1 MAVILGYALRFR
13 FLLLRSSAIGA
24 NGAGSLSEKSPARDK
39 RTSAFS
45 ARINSGTAHAYV
57 PELPNALWQ
66 RPPRAL
72 AAILLNPIANTRRLG
87 MAGEANSDP
96 ARCPCLFGGSE
107 NIRGNSRR
115 YRLQGWTIAADGDR
129 PVGDEDVGLKG
140 ESWRA

>member
-1 MAVILGYALRFR
+1 MAVIIVTVS
-13 FLLLRSSAIGA
+13 FLTSAIISNQRYSA
-24 NGAGSLSEKSPARDK
+24 DSVDCLKNRSLA
-39 RTSAFS
+39 TVQAHSAK
-45 ARINSGTAHAYV
+45 INSGPTHIYV

-115 YRLQGWTIAADGDR
+115 YRLQEWTIAADGNQ
-129 PVGDEDVGLKG
+129 PAGDENIGLKR
-140 ESWRA
+140 ES